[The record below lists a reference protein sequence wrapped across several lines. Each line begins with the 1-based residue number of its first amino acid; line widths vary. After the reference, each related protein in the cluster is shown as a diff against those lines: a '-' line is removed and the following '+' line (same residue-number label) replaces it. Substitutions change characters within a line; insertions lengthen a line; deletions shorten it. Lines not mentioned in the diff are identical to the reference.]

1 MIEKIRNIRDSKGV
15 FVAVLKDLSK
25 TFKCIS
31 HEPLL
36 AKIHASGFD
45 KISLTFTYAY
55 LSRRKQK
62 TKVGTFFSELMIIL
76 IRVP

>member
-36 AKIHASGFD
+36 AKIHAYGFD
-45 KISLTFTYAY
+45 IINFYICLFKSTE
-55 LSRRKQK
+55 
-62 TKVGTFFSELMIIL
+62 SEN
-76 IRVP
+76 